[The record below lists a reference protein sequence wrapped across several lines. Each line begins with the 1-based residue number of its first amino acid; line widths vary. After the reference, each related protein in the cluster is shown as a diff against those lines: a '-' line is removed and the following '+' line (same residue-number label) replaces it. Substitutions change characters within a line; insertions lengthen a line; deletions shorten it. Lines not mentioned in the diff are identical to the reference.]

1 MDDTR
6 LGALLLE
13 GGIVDEAGLERCLA
27 IQSLTG
33 HVRPIGQILVDQGL
47 VTAEVLERLLELQR
61 QRRSAQADG
70 ARATDL
76 STDALLAL
84 AAREGAAELM
94 VSEGRPAAMRVGLA
108 WRPLTDAPL
117 SGPEVWDFARS
128 LMGHGVLEA
137 LAERRYVVQPWQSVR
152 AGRGLAM
159 AFRQLEGVAVRA
171 TFVPAAVPDP
181 SLVGVPPV
189 VVDAVRAGRGLVL
202 LVGERGLGRTELVTA
217 LLPLLSTDR
226 SQHVVVV
233 DDEPLLLPTNGALV
247 VRRRF
252 GIDPDVRARALQ
264 AALAEDPDALVVAD
278 IGERRTF
285 ELALR
290 AAEGGRLVVAWIDAR
305 NAVQALARLC
315 ELPAP
320 HDAPRVRAALAA
332 VLRAVLVRQLLPAA
346 DGGGAVAATE
356 VLVVDQPTRDAI
368 RDDQI
373 ADVALLMRADG
384 RAGGPALDRS
394 LLDLVAAGRVRI
406 EDVFARAAD
415 RGWLLDR
422 AQALATKAN

>member
-27 IQSLTG
+27 IQGLTG
-33 HVRPIGQILVDQGL
+33 NARPIGQILIDQGL
-47 VTAEVLERLLELQR
+47 ITAATLERMLAMQR
-61 QRRSAQADG
+61 ERRQAQAG
-70 ARATDL
+70 ATRATDL
-76 STDALLAL
+76 AADALLAL
-84 AAREGAAELM
+84 AAREGADELI
-94 VSEGRPAAMRVGLA
+94 VSEGRPAAVRAGLL

-137 LAERRYVVQPWQSVR
+137 LAERRYVVQPWQS
-152 AGRGLAM
+152 AGAGLGMAT
-159 AFRQLEGVAVRA
+159 AFRQLEGVAVRV

-202 LVGERGLGRTELVTA
+202 LVGERGVGRAELTTA
-217 LLPLLSTDR
+217 LLPLVATDR

-233 DDEPLLLPTNGALV
+233 DDDPLLLPRDGALV

-252 GIDPDVRARALQ
+252 GIDPDQRARALQ
-264 AALAEDPDALVVAD
+264 AALAEDPDTLVVAD
-278 IGERRTF
+278 VGDRRTF
-285 ELALR
+285 EIALR
-290 AAEGGRLVVAWIDAR
+290 AAEGGRLVIAWIDAR

-315 ELPAP
+315 ELPSP
-320 HDAPRVRAALAA
+320 QDAPRVRATLAA

-346 DGGGAVAATE
+346 EGVGTVAATE

-384 RAGGPALDRS
+384 RGGGMALDRC
-394 LLDLVAAGRVRI
+394 LLDLVAAGRVRL
-406 EDVFARAAD
+406 EDVFARADD
-415 RGWLLDR
+415 RGWLIDR
-422 AQALATKAN
+422 AQALAAKVD